1 MKFSHL
7 LLAVSRVSIALSIP
21 TPPTADNSLPKIE
34 VFYVADKY
42 EIESSPKYSALLNS
56 DRDDVLF
63 VLKDTNT
70 YLTKYK
76 LTGGDD
82 DEDKPED
89 LDEVFDSS
97 SWWNPFAPK
106 KHITTNWVE
115 FEQTNITLQ
124 TYPGFIPLST
134 CQSQELGEGGSL
146 TLKYSL
152 SGAAKFGIAKSI
164 SQSIAIFTLEF
175 TQSEVLAR
183 YRVFSSSDTCS
194 LKAGSVGQI
203 IARPSYVSFYP
214 RERYSRWSK
223 TAMKFLG
230 DEEFDENVQELK
242 LLSKTHAYCA
252 TSDYVKLFCN
262 SEIGRPNWDNPLG
275 IEYVSKVRYN
285 ATSVL
290 QSVG

>member
-1 MKFSHL
+1 MKFFL
-7 LLAVSRVSIALSIP
+7 FLLAISQASIALSILASSP
-21 TPPTADNSLPKIE
+21 AESSLPKIE
-34 VFYVADKY
+34 VIYVADKY
-42 EIESSPKYSALLNS
+42 EIELSPKYSALLNS

-70 YLTKYK
+70 FLTKYK
-76 LTGGDD
+76 LTGGAD

-89 LDEVFDSS
+89 LDEVFSG

-106 KHITTNWVE
+106 KEITTKWVE

-134 CQSQELGEGGSL
+134 CQSQELGEDGSL

-152 SGAAKFGIAKSI
+152 LGATKFGLTRTI
-164 SQSIAIFTLEF
+164 SQLVAIFTLEIY
-175 TQSEVLAR
+175 QSELLSKS
-183 YRVFSSSDTCS
+183 RVFSLLDTCS

-242 LLSKTHAYCA
+242 LLSKIHAYCA
-252 TSDYVKLFCN
+252 TSDYMKLFCN
-262 SEIGRPNWDNPLG
+262 SEIGRPDWDNPLG

-290 QSVG
+290 ESIG